1 MTINIEPLPLRPI
14 IRHNNN
20 NNYIDINKKE
30 NAINIIFVLS
40 FLLYIGL
47 SCYND
52 VIIFKSNDYI
62 NEFIKFKNDTE
73 IDYKNHNTFD
83 ATVLIFFDVLYFI
96 MYILLNVL
104 IIKKVCSSN
113 ACNIILLIGILL
125 IMLIL
130 HGAFY
135 VNTSSYL
142 SNKVINI
149 DRTDYKNKLDFSI
162 MLYYLG
168 LVFKVPATCMLY
180 MHYLL

>member
-1 MTINIEPLPLRPI
+1 
-14 IRHNNN
+14 
-20 NNYIDINKKE
+20 
-30 NAINIIFVLS
+30 
-40 FLLYIGL
+40 
-47 SCYND
+47 
-52 VIIFKSNDYI
+52 
-62 NEFIKFKNDTE
+62 
-73 IDYKNHNTFD
+73 
-83 ATVLIFFDVLYFI
+83 

-168 LVFKVPATCMLY
+168 LVFKVPATFMLY